1 MTIRR
6 EDLVTAA
13 ALGLLQYRQV
23 DPLLVFL
30 LQQDVRAKRQA
41 LLAQGRQPRYGRI
54 YTVLSCVL
62 VVLVMVTAGLFAFL
76 FSSRGGQ
83 PSGTGTLVFFTA
95 TYAAGALAL
104 TAWFNRRGHSEQPPT
119 LSVLAMASVP
129 LAVFILA
136 QLT

>member
-13 ALGLLQYRQV
+13 ALGLLQYRQI

-41 LLAQGRQPRYGRI
+41 LLAQGRQSRYGRI
-54 YTVLSCVL
+54 NTVLSCVL
-62 VVLVMVTAGLFAFL
+62 AVLVMVTAGLFAFL
-76 FSSRGGQ
+76 FVLPGGQ
-83 PSGTGTLVFFTA
+83 PNGIGTLVFFTA

-104 TAWFNRRGHSEQPPT
+104 TAWFNRRGNGEQRPT
-119 LSVLAMASVP
+119 LSVLAVASVP